1 MATENTRLGGTLAH
15 TILQNAERVALIG
28 IGGVGM
34 CSIAHILLSQ
44 QKNMIGQ
51 DTHRS
56 GHTHRLAEQG
66 VRVFYHDLALPLKT
80 GDAVIYTA
88 AIPPTHPSLL
98 LAKELHLP
106 ILSRADALAG
116 LMQSSSPRVAIAG
129 MHGKSTVTALLGHI
143 LCEGGLSPTVVCG
156 AEMAKEQSPFLLGDG
171 PFVFEAC
178 EYMASFLSFA
188 PDIAL
193 LLNMEW
199 EHIDCYPTFRDVKE
213 AFSCF
218 VSQSK
223 ELVLCYDEPA
233 LRPFAKQKTSI
244 FYSLSDGG
252 ADVYAKEIT
261 PHFGGHRFL
270 LCQEGKE
277 MGEVTL
283 PLVGKFNISNA
294 LGAAA
299 VALRLGVSSDAVCR
313 SLSCDKGVKRRL
325 EHRGFLGN
333 VPVFDDYAHHPTEI
347 TASLTAL
354 RKATKGK
361 LYAVFQSHTYSRTK
375 AFFTSLVSALGL
387 ADTVLVA
394 DIYPARETDTQGMSG
409 ETLARGIGNTAH
421 YLPTY
426 AEMAEYLLSHVR
438 TGDTVV
444 VMGAGNIENLFS
456 VLPLSSSPK

>member
-1 MATENTRLGGTLAH
+1 MATENTRLGGARANA
-15 TILQNAERVALIG
+15 ILQQANRVALIG

-34 CSIAHILLSQ
+34 CSIAHILLSR
-44 QKNMIGQ
+44 QKPIIGQ
-51 DTHRS
+51 DTHPNS
-56 GHTHRLAEQG
+56 HTHRLAEQG

-80 GDAVIYTA
+80 GDAVVYTA
-88 AIPPTHPSLL
+88 AIPPTHPTLTE
-98 LAKELHLP
+98 AKKLNLP

-116 LMQSSSPRVAIAG
+116 LMQRSAPRIAVAG
-129 MHGKSTVTALLGHI
+129 MHGKSTATALLGHI
-143 LCEGGLSPTVVCG
+143 LSEADLAPTVVCG

-188 PDIAL
+188 PDVAL

-233 LRPFAKQKTSI
+233 LRPFAKQKPSI
-244 FYSLSDGG
+244 FYSLSDSG

-261 PHFGGHRFL
+261 PHFGGHRFV
-270 LCQEGKE
+270 LCQEGRE
-277 MGEVTL
+277 MGEITL
-283 PLVGKFNISNA
+283 PLVGNFNISNA

-299 VALRLGVSSDAVCR
+299 TALGLGVPPDAVCR
-313 SLSCDKGVKRRL
+313 SLSRDKGVKRRI

-354 RKATKGK
+354 REVTKGK

-375 AFFTSLVSALGL
+375 AFFSPLISALGL

-409 ETLARGIGNTAH
+409 ETLARGIGNAAH

-426 AEMAEYLLSHVR
+426 AEMAEFLLSHVQ

-456 VLPLSSSPK
+456 VLPLCSTVN